1 MQTDPKLGYAI
12 HKLLVNK
19 GIETPMNTQRGE
31 ESITEQNVRSI
42 LVNLGLDLN
51 DDSLEETPRR
61 VAKMFHRE
69 IFGGLN
75 YDNFPA
81 CTTVANKMGC
91 DEMVLVRNIVLRSTC
106 EHHLQPIYGVA
117 HVGYLPN
124 PNGKIGAPLN
134 GQDRGCGKILGLSKL
149 SRVVTFFAARPQ
161 VQERLTEQI
170 YAALSHIL
178 ETEDV
183 AVVIE
188 AEHFCMKMRG
198 VKDPSSVTTTSK
210 MGGRFRT
217 VDSARM
223 ELLQLI
229 RRP

>member
-1 MQTDPKLGYAI
+1 MQTDRELGAAI
-12 HKLLVNK
+12 HNLLVAK
-19 GIETPMNTQRGE
+19 GIETPLNHDRGGLR
-31 ESITEQNVRSI
+31 SQDYIASQVHSI
-42 LVNLGLDLN
+42 LFGLGLDLE
-51 DDSLEETPRR
+51 DDSLRDTPNR
-61 VAKMFHRE
+61 VAKMFCEE

-81 CTTVANKMGC
+81 CTAVANKMGC

-106 EHHLQPIYGVA
+106 EHHLQPIYGSA

-124 PNGKIGAPLN
+124 PNN
-134 GQDRGCGKILGLSKL
+134 GSDPHPAGKILGLSKL
-149 SRVVTFFAARPQ
+149 ARVVAFFAARPQ

-170 YAALSHIL
+170 YAALAYIL
-178 ETEDV
+178 GTQDV

-198 VKDPSSVTTTSK
+198 VKDPESITTTSK

>member
-1 MQTDPKLGYAI
+1 MQTDPALGKAI
-12 HKLLVNK
+12 HELLVAK
-19 GIETPMNTQRGE
+19 GIETPLSEFRDLK
-31 ESITEQNVRSI
+31 ESHRHIEHSVKTI
-42 LVNLGLDLN
+42 LLDLGLDLE
-51 DDSLEETPRR
+51 DDSLRDTPGR
-61 VAKMFHRE
+61 VAKMFCDE

-81 CTTVANKMGC
+81 CTAVANKMGA
-91 DEMVLVRNIVLRSTC
+91 DEMVLVRNMVLRSTC
-106 EHHLQPIYGVA
+106 EHHLQPIYGSA

-124 PNGKIGAPLN
+124 PNGAGHSQAP
-134 GQDRGCGKILGLSKL
+134 GRILGLSKL
-149 SRVVTFFAARPQ
+149 ARVVAFFAARPQ

-170 YAALSHIL
+170 YAALAHIL
-178 ETEDV
+178 QTDDV

-198 VKDPSSVTTTSK
+198 VKDPESITTTSK